1 MIYFVSAD
9 RLWKRCSPK
18 SVAVIGA
25 TEAEGSVGR
34 TLIENLKAG
43 NFGGEI
49 IPVNLKR
56 ARVLGIAAFPKVGA
70 VKNPID
76 LAVIVTPAAT
86 VPGITGECAEAGVK
100 GAIIISAGFRECG
113 AAGVE
118 LEKQVLTQ
126 ARRAGMEFFEFWE
139 LFLLALRKAQSL
151 P

>member
-1 MIYFVSAD
+1 MLA
-9 RLWKRCSPK
+9 PK

-43 NFGGEI
+43 NFVGEI

-86 VPGITGECAEAGVK
+86 VPGITGECAKQVSKARSLFRWLQGMRRSGCWVGEAGSH
-100 GAIIISAGFRECG
+100 ASAARED
-113 AAGVE
+113 AHHRTE
-118 LEKQVLTQ
+118 LPRCDAT
-126 ARRAGMEFFEFWE
+126 ARR
-139 LFLLALRKAQSL
+139 